1 MCPFIV
7 RNVSETERIIRAVLG
22 VFGMLLGFLFIQG
35 TGGAL
40 VGVLGVLVFITG
52 AVGWCGIYVLLKR
65 ELPVEEVSSEE

>member
-7 RNVSETERIIRAVLG
+7 RNVSDTERIIRAVLG
-22 VFGMLLGFLFIQG
+22 IFGMLLGFLFIQG
-35 TGGAL
+35 TVGTL
-40 VGVLGVLVFITG
+40 VGVLGMLVFITG

>member
-22 VFGMLLGFLFIQG
+22 IFGMLLGFLFIQG
-35 TGGAL
+35 TVGTL